1 MVFFSSFI
9 EVKQGKVEI
18 SLIWHFVGFVS
29 NKENSLI
36 LSFLI
41 WNHDC
46 IWTNVCNFYFRLNQA
61 CNNTAGWYECNCVEG
76 YEKTENNH
84 CIDVNE
90 CAVGKSTCDP
100 EIEICAN
107 SEGSFLCH
115 CAVGYKRV
123 GATCQDVNECA
134 RRKFYIQ
141 ILTHGRTVTLER
153 DQHRFNLLLTV

>member
-1 MVFFSSFI
+1 MFEFFILERS
-9 EVKQGKVEI
+9 
-18 SLIWHFVGFVS
+18 GFVAKKNTDLEVSGLKWAKICYS
-29 NKENSLI
+29 N
-36 LSFLI
+36 
-41 WNHDC
+41 
-46 IWTNVCNFYFRLNQA
+46 FRLNQA

-141 ILTHGRTVTLER
+141 ALTRGDPR
-153 DQHRFNLLLTV
+153 